1 MLICPNMA
9 AFPTD
14 RENDGGGMV
23 DSPATLLKISK
34 ELKEKAKLAAQA
46 GRQDLADKFFKKAE
60 ECQESAMMMAKL
72 ERL

>member
-1 MLICPNMA
+1 
-9 AFPTD
+9 
-14 RENDGGGMV
+14 MV
-23 DSPATLLKISK
+23 DSPATLLKLSK